1 MRKFLLYSSAL
12 VAGGLLNGLAEAAC
26 IQTPT
31 CSSLGYTSSSSCD
44 GGIKCPFGNA
54 WNCTASDLNDKI
66 EELEKIIEDTEQGS
80 TNCNIGD
87 IYFSDKTCSSTNVN
101 GKTPIGVVIYK
112 TSDGHGQV
120 LALNYM
126 GPFSW
131 AFAGTDLPELT
142 NRESTTDARND
153 FESCQNTGI
162 ILKYADLKTS
172 IGLDYGTAVN
182 LEDVDFPAARAV
194 NAYTTKGTKRG
205 DWCLPALG
213 VLYSLYKNIETV
225 DSAFKRL
232 GGTTIPNGDNILLW
246 SSSES
251 NDYYMDNYAYRNV
264 NSVWYATFSNF
275 RNKYGYQDS
284 YTGKTDSIEFHVWPV
299 LEF

>member
-1 MRKFLLYSSAL
+1 MKKYLFLTSAL
-12 VAGGLLNGLAEAAC
+12 VAFTMSGTAEAAC
-26 IQTPT
+26 IQTPS
-31 CSSLGYTSSSSCD
+31 CSSLGYESTSSCS

-232 GGTTIPNGDNILLW
+232 GGTTIPNGDIIWLW

-251 NDYYMDNYAYRNV
+251 NDYYMDNSGYRNV

>member
-12 VAGGLLNGLAEAAC
+12 ALGLSGVAEAAC

-31 CSSLGYTSSSSCD
+31 CSSLGYTSTSSCT
-44 GGIKCPFGNA
+44 GGTKCPFGNA

-120 LALNYM
+120 LALNHM

-172 IGLDYGTAVN
+172 IELDYGTAVN

-225 DSAFKRL
+225 DSVFKRL
-232 GGTTIPNGDNILLW
+232 GATTIPNGDNILFW

-251 NDYYMDNYAYRNV
+251 NDHYMNNSGYRNV

-275 RNKYGYQDS
+275 RNKYGYHDS
-284 YTGKTDSIEFHVWPV
+284 YAAKNDEIEFHVWPV

>member
-1 MRKFLLYSSAL
+1 MRKFLLMSSAL
-12 VAGGLLNGLAEAAC
+12 VVSGLLSGVAEAAC

-31 CSSLGYTSSSSCD
+31 CSSLGYTSSSSCE

-120 LALNYM
+120 LALNPM
-126 GPFSW
+126 GTFSW

-142 NRESTTDARND
+142 NRESITDARND
-153 FESCQNTGI
+153 FESCQNTRI

-172 IGLDYGTAVN
+172 IGLDYGSIN

-194 NAYTTKGTKRG
+194 NAYATKGTKRG

-225 DSAFKRL
+225 DSVLKHL
-232 GGTTIPNGDNILLW
+232 GGTTIPTEDNILLW
-246 SSSES
+246 SSTES
-251 NDYYMDNYAYRNV
+251 NYYSRNNYAYPNE
-264 NSVWYATFSNF
+264 NSVWYALFNHF
-275 RNKYGYQDS
+275 QNKYAYQDS
-284 YTGKTDSIEFHVWPV
+284 YRGKGGGTEVLVWPV

>member
-12 VAGGLLNGLAEAAC
+12 AVLGLSGVAEAAC

-31 CSSLGYTSSSSCD
+31 CSSLGYTSTSSCT
-44 GGIKCPFGNA
+44 GGTKCPFGNY

-232 GGTTIPNGDNILLW
+232 GGTTIPNGDNIFLW

-251 NDYYMDNYAYRNV
+251 NDYYMDNSGYRNV
-264 NSVWYATFSNF
+264 NSVWNATFTNF
-275 RNKYGYQDS
+275 RNKYGYQDG
-284 YTGKTDSIEFHVWPV
+284 YTAKTDSIEFHVWPV